1 MLIGTISPWCGIG
14 AGRSRLTGARYKRRL
29 RNTFGVQVG
38 KERTMAGAEKKNP
51 NSPDEVRKFTNGQIE
66 LVKIGGGVVGR
77 ATFQPGWKWSN
88 DVKPIAGTELCQ
100 APHFGYQI
108 SGRMRVVMADGS
120 EGIRQI
126 VGRHFRFV
134 VVGVFRLGVRDGGSD
149 GTGQEERG

>member
-1 MLIGTISPWCGIG
+1 
-14 AGRSRLTGARYKRRL
+14 
-29 RNTFGVQVG
+29 
-38 KERTMAGAEKKNP
+38 MAGAEKKNP

-120 EGIRQI
+120 EFESGPGDVVNIPPGHDAWI
-126 VGRHFRFV
+126 VGDEACV
-134 VVGVFRLGVRDGGSD
+134 LIDWSGAANYAKA
-149 GTGQEERG
+149 